1 MKTWVKVDE
10 AMKHYG
16 TLDQSQKR
24 VNTVISILTMMFA
37 VDLVLINIHRIKDDT
52 LAGKMKFNLETW
64 NHLVRDLKYPYVYQ
78 IFHYDVVSGIIL
90 VILQTQFQIAA
101 TYMDLFIIINSILLT
116 ERVGKVSDRI
126 KELSQNLITSEDQW
140 MAVREDY
147 NRLECLC
154 KTINVELGY
163 AFLISY
169 AGNLGGVLI
178 QLYNTVN
185 FEGTVIGLTYL
196 YYSFSFVLTR
206 ILCVCFFGSNVNEAA
221 KKSLMFVYRAPNS
234 PYYTEID
241 RLIRQISRE
250 SLTLNGLNFFQ
261 IKRNLFLKIAG
272 SIVTYELVLVQFA
285 GDVMHDKS
293 TSKNITNSL

>member
-1 MKTWVKVDE
+1 
-10 AMKHYG
+10 
-16 TLDQSQKR
+16 
-24 VNTVISILTMMFA
+24 
-37 VDLVLINIHRIKDDT
+37 
-52 LAGKMKFNLETW
+52 
-64 NHLVRDLKYPYVYQ
+64 
-78 IFHYDVVSGIIL
+78 
-90 VILQTQFQIAA
+90 
-101 TYMDLFIIINSILLT
+101 
-116 ERVGKVSDRI
+116 
-126 KELSQNLITSEDQW
+126 